1 MRSFVAIGL
10 AESIVNSYN
19 RSVFSLGDRHLDRAA
34 SVEAFV
40 EVHALIIEDA
50 LKQTALEDITSAKQ
64 EPFSPAVFDTKYI
77 LVTSEGV
84 GDEVTG
90 ESHTMHLCKEQVVCG
105 SDTQLSGKLKLV
117 STLDN
122 GPLE

>member
-34 SVEAFV
+34 SVE
-40 EVHALIIEDA
+40 
-50 LKQTALEDITSAKQ
+50 